1 MFRIPGTFGALAVV
15 GLFGLCAV
23 ALVSLLVRVTGGG
36 SRGRAGDQEDSS
48 RAIQELYATAER
60 MEKRIEALETLLL
73 DRRKQ

>member
-1 MFRIPGTFGALAVV
+1 MLRIPVAFGALVLV
-15 GLFGLCAV
+15 GLFCLCAV

-36 SRGRAGDQEDSS
+36 SRGRARDQEESS
-48 RAIQELYATAER
+48 RAIQELCATAER